1 MKRRTIWLSLFL
13 TACSVNGE
21 TNWDTKSFEW
31 VYPSFDTNSDTTF
44 NHLSV
49 SLDSWPYPEVLYE
62 PDVSLSVDFPS
73 TILKNSTTS
82 KDGSHYFFDSGLIQV
97 DHSNSAAESKFD
109 TNQTSIYIQSKSSN
123 ILYISSLISA
133 FGLLLSAVAII
144 LGRRDKGRD
153 HKKGVIDEFW
163 YRAILIPEL
172 RTNAKSFVTENL
184 LFWESIRKKPS
195 YSLSKSQIFIE
206 EKFNSH
212 YHKVLM
218 VVETIKL
225 IDSHFNK
232 GEEVQA
238 LFEEVEDIVIDAIY
252 SMTQLSFVSR
262 QQKIK
267 DIVDCLNELESKLT
281 KELMI
286 KHHEFS
292 GVKV

>member
-1 MKRRTIWLSLFL
+1 MKRQTIWLSLFL

-21 TNWDTKSFEW
+21 TNWDTEYFEW
-31 VYPSFDTNSDTTF
+31 MYPTFATNGETTF

-49 SLDSWPYPEVLYE
+49 SLDSSPYPEVLYE
-62 PDVSLSVDFPS
+62 PDVSLNVNFPS
-73 TILKNSTTS
+73 TILKGSTTS
-82 KDGSHYFFDSGLIQV
+82 KDGSQYFFDSGLIQV
-97 DHSNSAAESKFD
+97 DHSNSVVESKFD
-109 TNQTSIYIQSKSSN
+109 KNQTSIYIQSKNSN

-133 FGLLLSAVAII
+133 FGLMLSALAII
-144 LGRRDKGRD
+144 LGRRDKGRE
-153 HKKGVIDEFW
+153 HKKEVIDEFW
-163 YRAILIPEL
+163 YRKILIPEL
-172 RTNAKSFVTENL
+172 RTNAKNFVTENL
-184 LFWESIRKKPS
+184 LFWGSIRKKPS
-195 YSLSKSQIFIE
+195 YSLSKSKTFIE

-225 IDSHFNK
+225 IDSRFNQ

-238 LFEEVEDIVIDAIY
+238 LFEEVEDIVVDAIY
-252 SMTQLSFVSR
+252 SMTKLSFVER

-281 KELMI
+281 KELMM

>member
-1 MKRRTIWLSLFL
+1 MKRRTIWLFLFL

-21 TNWDTKSFEW
+21 TNWDTKSFGW
-31 VYPSFDTNSDTTF
+31 MYPLFATNSDTTF

-49 SLDSWPYPEVLYE
+49 SLDSSPYPEVLYE
-62 PDVSLSVDFPS
+62 PDVSLSIDFPS
-73 TILKNSTTS
+73 TILKNSTMS

-97 DHSNSAAESKFD
+97 DYSNSVVESKLD
-109 TNQTSIYIQSKSSN
+109 TNQTSIYIQSRNSN
-123 ILYISSLISA
+123 ILYISSFISA
-133 FGLLLSAVAII
+133 IGLMLSAVAII
-144 LGRRDKGRD
+144 LGRLDKDRD

-163 YRAILIPEL
+163 YRTILIPEL
-172 RTNAKSFVTENL
+172 RANAKNFVTENL

-195 YSLSKSQIFIE
+195 YSLSKSQVFIE

-212 YHKVLM
+212 FHKVLM

-225 IDSHFNK
+225 IDLHFNQ

-238 LFEEVEDIVIDAIY
+238 LFEEVEDIVVDAIY
-252 SMTQLSFVSR
+252 SMAELSFVAR

-267 DIVDCLNELESKLT
+267 DVVDCLNELESKLT
-281 KELMI
+281 KELMM